1 MRLIKLLPKRY
12 IEYMKMESLK
22 LPTFL
27 NTQEKYNKVVRKTD
41 TVKKYEELFYK
52 LLLDESVPLLDILQL
67 MKSIECD
74 VILVHGIEDVSHLL
88 DLTESFIH
96 YMIAMT
102 EELEKQ
108 KKKEW
113 LAAKAE
119 EEKQKTKQDVK
130 KQESQSKSDEGEG
143 YMTCDC
149 DRLHNESGINTC

>member
-1 MRLIKLLPKRY
+1 M
-12 IEYMKMESLK
+12 
-22 LPTFL
+22 
-27 NTQEKYNKVVRKTD
+27 
-41 TVKKYEELFYK
+41 
-52 LLLDESVPLLDILQL
+52 LLDESVPLLDILKL
-67 MKSIECD
+67 MKSIEHD
-74 VILVHGIEDVSHLL
+74 VILLHGIEDVSHLL
-88 DLTESFIH
+88 DLTESFIR

-130 KQESQSKSDEGEG
+130 KQKSQSKSDEGEG

-149 DRLHNESGINTC
+149 DRLHNESRIDTC